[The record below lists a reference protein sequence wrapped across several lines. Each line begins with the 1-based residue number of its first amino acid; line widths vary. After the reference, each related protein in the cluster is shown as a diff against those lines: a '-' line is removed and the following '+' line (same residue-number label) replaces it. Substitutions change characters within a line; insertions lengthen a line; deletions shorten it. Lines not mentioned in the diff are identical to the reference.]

1 MQERQSLIVYFKNP
15 KVLKRLNQYGHVRYY
30 HKKRKYAVLYVD
42 ADQVEKLSDSI
53 LKLRHI
59 RRIEPSLLDQSAY
72 TTETEEVSIPDDLKK
87 SDDVK

>member
-53 LKLRHI
+53 SKLRHV
-59 RRIEPSLLDQSAY
+59 RRIEPSLLDYSAY
-72 TTETEEVSIPDDLKK
+72 QNESNNQSTSEESKK